1 MKYIYYYCSNMI
13 LVILGGIYAISS
25 EWAVYHGRFGIKL
38 LVHHGRAWLC
48 CPGSYSQSVNTK
60 TEPHITHICGISLY
74 PSFIFHLL
82 DIYADEVAVSNQFL
96 VFNEQAMIN
105 LVKNVFVWCHTGD

>member
-1 MKYIYYYCSNMI
+1 ML

-25 EWAVYHGRFGIKL
+25 EWTIYHGRFGIKL
-38 LVHHGRAWLC
+38 LVHHGWAWLC

-60 TEPHITHICGISLY
+60 TESHITHICGISLY
-74 PSFIFHLL
+74 PSLILHLL

-96 VFNEQAMIN
+96 VFNEQSIIN
-105 LVKNVFVWCHTGD
+105 LVKNIFVVCHTGD